1 MIPAGGGEGGSSS
14 ANLADLPVIGFSQ
27 VANMLEE
34 KLFFGHVG
42 VSNQLDGHGNQVGP
56 EKGGGRADRG
66 VRLGGWVAVLF
77 YFFASSA
84 ELHREAKI
92 EN

>member
-56 EKGGGRADRG
+56 EKGGGGEGRPRSPAW
-66 VRLGGWVAVLF
+66 RLGGGPFLF
-77 YFFASSA
+77 
-84 ELHREAKI
+84 LCILR
-92 EN
+92 

>member
-56 EKGGGRADRG
+56 EKGGGGGPTAESG
-66 VRLGGWVAVLF
+66 VEVGWRSF
-77 YFFASSA
+77 SIS
-84 ELHREAKI
+84 LHPPLNCIGKPR
-92 EN
+92 

>member
-14 ANLADLPVIGFSQ
+14 ANLADLPVIDFSQ

-56 EKGGGRADRG
+56 EKGGGVGRPRSPAW
-66 VRLGGWVAVLF
+66 RLGGGPFLF
-77 YFFASSA
+77 
-84 ELHREAKI
+84 LCILR
-92 EN
+92 

>member
-56 EKGGGRADRG
+56 DRQ
-66 VRLGGWVAVLF
+66 LKKE
-77 YFFASSA
+77 SQNKT
-84 ELHREAKI
+84 KI
-92 EN
+92 RDNYMNCHTHVHNAY